1 MMSMTVRASAGATLA
16 CGLVLLGCGREKE
29 AARADLDQVEQ
40 ACRNG
45 HPDQAREL
53 MLKAVETNREFRRAF
68 ERSASGGVDRSRIN
82 ACGLVLSDIRR
93 ALRRR

>member
-1 MMSMTVRASAGATLA
+1 MTWQTVRVSAGALA
-16 CGLVLLGCGREKE
+16 CSLGLLGCGHEKA
-29 AARADLDQVEQ
+29 AARAELDEVEQ

-45 HPDQAREL
+45 QPDRAREL
-53 MLKAVETNREFRRAF
+53 MLKAVETNREFQRAF
-68 ERSASGGVDRSRIN
+68 DRSAAGGVDRSRIN